1 MTDQLATDPHAA
13 DHAGALPT
21 EAATTESLGLSDAPE
36 SLGRQAWNRFRRHRL
51 AIIGT
56 GMLIFLVAGFWVGE
70 WLSPYEVSGRNIADR
85 NLGPTLSHPFG
96 TDELGRDLFVRSMT
110 GGQFSIFIAVV
121 TSIVATFIGTV
132 VGALSGYFGKWF
144 DAGSSFVINVLL
156 SVPLILV
163 LIIVGRNF
171 SLSPLNIALLLASL
185 SWLRA
190 ARLVRA
196 QVLQL
201 KESEFVQAARA
212 AGAGPGRIIGR
223 HLIPNVIGTLLVE
236 ITLLAGTAI
245 ILEST
250 LSFLGLGVQAPD
262 TTLGTLIDDAK
273 GSIDTA
279 PWEVLIPGLIVTL
292 IILSFNFI
300 GDALRDA
307 LDPKSTGE

>member
-1 MTDQLATDPHAA
+1 MTTLDATPSPAPA
-13 DHAGALPT
+13 DDSSLN
-21 EAATTESLGLSDAPE
+21 EALGLSEQPE

-51 AIIGT
+51 AIIGI
-56 GMLIFLVAGFWVGE
+56 GMLAFLVASFWVGE
-70 WLSPYEVSGRNIADR
+70 WLSPHEVGGRNLPDR
-85 NLGPTLSHPFG
+85 NLGPSLDHPFG
-96 TDELGRDLFVRSMT
+96 TDELGRDLFVRAMK
-110 GGQFSIFIAVV
+110 GGQFSIRIAVI
-121 TSIVATFIGTV
+121 TALVATVIGTV
-132 VGALSGYFGKWF
+132 IGALAGYFGKWF

-171 SLSPLNIALLLASL
+171 DLSPLNIALLLASL

-212 AGAGPGRIIGR
+212 AGAGPGRIIVR

-236 ITLLAGTAI
+236 VTLLAGTAI

-250 LSFLGLGVQAPD
+250 LSFLGLGVQAPA

-273 GSIDTA
+273 GAIDTS
-279 PWEVLIPGLIVTL
+279 PWEVLIPGAIVTL

-307 LDPKSTGE
+307 LDPKSATE